1 LLGHAA
7 LQKPQQLDQMAFCT
21 LQVAD
26 LQQHGSEVVVI
37 HRKLR

>member
-1 LLGHAA
+1 MLGHAA
-7 LQKPQQLDQMAFCT
+7 LHKPQRLGQMAFCT

-26 LQQHGSEVVVI
+26 LQQRGSEVVVL

>member
-1 LLGHAA
+1 
-7 LQKPQQLDQMAFCT
+7 MAFCT

-26 LQQHGSEVVVI
+26 LQQRGSEVVVL